1 MRSKEEMK
9 IDLKAGS
16 VTGSEIED
24 AK

>member
-1 MRSKEEMK
+1 MRSKEELK
-9 IDLKAGS
+9 IDSKAGS